1 MEGEGGVMW
10 QEEKDLLTFIRRNK
24 LSFDEPPAKG
34 EAPEDTKPKES
45 PNEPRTSHPPRSPDS
60 A

>member
-1 MEGEGGVMW
+1 MW

-45 PNEPRTSHPPRSPDS
+45 PNEPHTSHPPRSPDT